1 VLLSDGSEP
10 ECFSEAIKDENKKE
24 WNKAMQE
31 EMDSLYK
38 NHTYEL
44 VKLPKGKKVL
54 KNKWVY
60 RIKQEEHT
68 SHPRYKARL
77 VVKGFSQRKGID
89 FGKIFS
95 PVVKMTSIRMILGM
109 AASLNLEVEQ
119 MDVKTAFLH
128 GELEE
133 EIYIEQPEGFLVK
146 GKEDYVCKLK
156 KSLYGLK
163 QAPRQWYMKFE
174 FVMGEQGYKRCSSD
188 HCVFIKRF
196 SGDDYIILLLY
207 VDD

>member
-1 VLLSDGSEP
+1 
-10 ECFSEAIKDENKKE
+10 
-24 WNKAMQE
+24 MQE

-44 VKLPKGKKVL
+44 VKLPKGKKIL

-77 VVKGFSQRKGID
+77 VVKGFGQRKGID
-89 FGKIFS
+89 YDEIFS
-95 PVVKMTSIRMILGM
+95 PVVKMTSIRVILGM
-109 AASLNLEVEQ
+109 AASLYLEVEQ
-119 MDVKTAFLH
+119 MDVKTSFLH

-133 EIYIEQPEGFLVK
+133 EIYMEQPERFLVK

-156 KSLYGLK
+156 KSLYG
-163 QAPRQWYMKFE
+163 
-174 FVMGEQGYKRCSSD
+174 
-188 HCVFIKRF
+188 
-196 SGDDYIILLLY
+196 
-207 VDD
+207 